1 MEINKRIIDSQLVPI
16 YRWL

>member
-1 MEINKRIIDSQLVPI
+1 MRINKRIIDSQLVPI